1 MSIGIQAN
9 RQKIAVLLEYLA
21 TIMPNVQLRKLLKI
35 LYLIDEESVKSRAIP
50 VTWLDYYAW
59 KKGPVAPEIYEMK
72 NGAFSDYVTCVVG
85 DDGKWHVSSIK
96 TAPYLIDKDMEIMSD
111 YERQIIDRV
120 LLQYMHKSADELTEE
135 THMRDS
141 LWSQV
146 VEENKI
152 DFSDN
157 SKSEYI
163 VDLNRINDND
173 ASLKEIY
180 ADAMDV
186 MQMQAFLIS

>member
-21 TIMPNVQLRKLLKI
+21 AKMPNVQLRKLLKI
-35 LYLIDEESVKSRAIP
+35 LYLIDEESVRVRAIP

-59 KKGPVAPEIYEMK
+59 KKGPVAPEVYEIK
-72 NGAFSDYVTCVVG
+72 NGAFADYVTCTIG
-85 DDGKWHVSSIK
+85 EDGKRHVSSIK
-96 TAPYLIDKDMEIMSD
+96 TAPYLIDKDMEIMSV
-111 YERQIIDRV
+111 YERQIIDRI
-120 LLQYMHKSADELTEE
+120 LQQYMHKSADELTEE
-135 THMRDS
+135 THMQDS

-152 DFSDN
+152 DFSTDA
-157 SKSEYI
+157 KSEYL
-163 VDLNRINDND
+163 VDLNRINAND